1 MQLLRLACD
10 ASIAPA
16 GCLTHP
22 AISALL
28 SELFLTVELVPFDVV
43 YAVLRA
49 GLEAACSSA
58 TAHPLPCVADPRGA
72 LELLTALQH
81 ELAEELDRLT
91 VTCTG
96 TGVPWSVPGAAS
108 VESEEGTEVPAPQVL
123 AAELQRARERVLE
136 DVSLVYVG
144 AIARA
149 FPAHMSFEEALTC
162 IGELSQS
169 QRMGRGIS
177 DEGTEWDSNAF
188 MTAGSRRT
196 SGMTSTSDE
205 SMMRGLLSTA
215 GTSYYSPRATVTDT
229 PLGDWALTSEMS
241 GGLSQQGASG
251 GGSGGGVGG
260 SSSPRLPSVARLLA
274 MHGGWT
280 TDVTPCEL
288 TRRELPCGDGDG
300 LRPVAPPRFVG
311 VLEGSAR
318 RKDVMAVVA
327 EVCKGTPVSLV
338 CGVEGIG
345 KTHTLYQATV
355 SLLTSRAWVAVK
367 YVQLPVQADHSLLS
381 ALCATQQLSIP
392 AFAPASHRITALA
405 RSFPTM
411 QQSGL
416 VIDEVLCPSLIPQL
430 KVLAEQLHRENGFL
444 QIVLA
449 ARVDTGAAVPSALP
463 SVHLAPLPLSAA
475 EMLLSQSVVAHVR
488 QRVGLGEDG
497 TARSMAGWL
506 LHGRS
511 HSSMEMDSVKSPVDL
526 SDILQPTMEL
536 SRQGL
541 QLCRGV
547 PLLLHVLVQVC
558 PRTGH

>member
-22 AISALL
+22 ATTALL
-28 SELFLTVELVPFDVV
+28 GDLFLAVELVPYEAV
-43 YAVLRA
+43 YSVLRS
-49 GLEAACSSA
+49 GLEAACSS
-58 TAHPLPCVADPRGA
+58 TAPQKIPGVVEPRAA
-72 LELLTALQH
+72 LELLTALEQ
-81 ELAEELDRLT
+81 ELAEELERLT
-91 VTCTG
+91 TSCTG
-96 TGVPWSVPGAAS
+96 TGVPSISPVVGS
-108 VESEEGTEVPAPQVL
+108 GESEEGSEVPAHQVL
-123 AAELQRARERVLE
+123 AAEMQRARARVLE

-144 AIARA
+144 AVARA

-162 IGELSQS
+162 VGELSQS
-169 QRMGRGIS
+169 QRAGRGCNE
-177 DEGTEWDSNAF
+177 DGMEWDTTTF
-188 MTAGSRRT
+188 VTAGSRRT
-196 SGMTSTSDE
+196 SAMTSASDE

-229 PLGDWALTSEMS
+229 ADWALTSDTS

-251 GGSGGGVGG
+251 GGSGGGGGG
-260 SSSPRLPSVARLLA
+260 SSRRLPSVARLLA

-318 RKDVMAVVA
+318 RKDVMAVVS
-327 EVCKGTPVSLV
+327 EVGKGTPVSLV

-367 YVQLPVQADHSLLS
+367 YVQLPVQAEQSLLP
-381 ALCATQQLSIP
+381 ALCTAQQLSIP
-392 AFAPASHRITALA
+392 AFSSAAQRIAALA
-405 RSFPTM
+405 RSFPTT
-411 QQSGL
+411 QSSGL
-416 VIDEVLCPSLIPQL
+416 IIDEILCPSMIPQL
-430 KVLAEQLHRENGFL
+430 KYLAEQLHRENSFL
-444 QIVLA
+444 QVVLA
-449 ARVDTGAAVPSALP
+449 ARVDTGAAVPSSLP
-463 SVHLAPLPLSAA
+463 GVHLAPLPLSAA
-475 EMLLSQSVVAHVR
+475 EMLLSQSVVSHVR

-497 TARSMAGWL
+497 TARGMAGWL
-506 LHGRS
+506 LNGRTN
-511 HSSMEMDSVKSPVDL
+511 SSMEMDSVKSPVDL

-536 SRQGL
+536 ARQGL

-547 PLLLHVLVQVC
+547 PLLLHVLVQV
-558 PRTGH
+558 RTLQLK